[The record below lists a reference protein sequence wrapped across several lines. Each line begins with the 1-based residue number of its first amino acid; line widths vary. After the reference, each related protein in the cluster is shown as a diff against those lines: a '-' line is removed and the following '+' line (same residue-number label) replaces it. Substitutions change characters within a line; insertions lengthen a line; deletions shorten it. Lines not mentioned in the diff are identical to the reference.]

1 MKLKQMKKIYV
12 TAALLLAGTLMNA
25 QAFWN
30 QTSYIGAFPVTDM
43 SAATDWT
50 SGWANFDPENV
61 TYGAATTTVSTD
73 ITANT
78 TWSGIVC
85 LVNKVYVKGGA
96 ELTIQPGTII
106 RGDKTSQG
114 SLIITRGSK
123 INAQGTA
130 NNPIIFTS
138 NENVGNRAEGDWG
151 GLVILGAGK
160 NNQPGGV
167 ANIEGIAAS
176 ADTEF
181 GGSNDAD
188 NSGILRYIRIEFA
201 GIALQPNK
209 EINGITFGSVGSAT
223 QVDHIQ
229 VSFSGDDSFEWFG
242 GTVDA
247 KYLIAYRG
255 LDDDFDTDFGFRGRI
270 QFGLIIR
277 DKDMSDAAGDS
288 NSFESDNDATG
299 SNAQPLTRAI
309 FSNITIVGPKG
320 NGSIALPVGEKFE
333 KSLRIRRNSSI
344 SLFNSLMTGWE
355 KGLSIEGAS
364 TEDNFTGDSAYFAN
378 NFLVNFNAGANVVTA
393 TSGFYNTFFASEN
406 NDSTKTISQVNWVNG
421 FAALGT
427 APDMRLNSGSAAANV
442 AAFTNTAFGAVIPT
456 TTTSINENK
465 FTSEHFGLYPN
476 PASSKVTVKAAGNY
490 GKMSVAV
497 YDLTGKEVIGQSDDS
512 ATGSTIISIETLHN
526 GIYFVT
532 ITTINGKETVKLVV
546 NH

>member
-1 MKLKQMKKIYV
+1 MKKIYV

-30 QTSYIGAFPVTDM
+30 QTYYVGAFPVTDN
-43 SAATDWT
+43 STATDWT
-50 SGWANFDPENV
+50 SGWANFDPEN
-61 TYGAATTTVSTD
+61 TSYGAATTTVSTD

-78 TWSGIVC
+78 TWSGIV
-85 LVNKVYVKGGA
+85 LLMNKVYVKNGA

-130 NNPIIFTS
+130 SSPIIFTS
-138 NENVGNRAEGDWG
+138 NENVGSRAEGDWG
-151 GLVILGAGK
+151 GLVILGSGK

-176 ADTEF
+176 SDTEF
-181 GGSNDAD
+181 GGNNDAD

-209 EINGITFGSVGSAT
+209 EINGITFGSVGSGT

-270 QFGLIIR
+270 QFGLIVR
-277 DKDMSDAAGDS
+277 DKDLSDAAGDS

-344 SLFNSLMTGWE
+344 SLFNSIMTGWE

-393 TSGFYNTFFASEN
+393 TSGFYNTFFASEH
-406 NDSTKTISQVNWVNG
+406 NDSTKTVSQVNWVNA
-421 FAALGT
+421 FPALGNT
-427 APDMRLNSGSAAANV
+427 PDMRLNSGSAAANA
-442 AAFTNTAFGAVIPT
+442 AAFTNTTFGAVVTIT
-456 TTTSINENK
+456 TGISENK
-465 FTSEHFGLYPN
+465 SGSEFFGLYPN
-476 PASSKVTVKAAGNY
+476 PANSMVTINAAGNY
-490 GKMSVAV
+490 GKMSVSV
-497 YDLTGKEVIGQSDDS
+497 FDITGKEVIGQSGES
-512 ATGSTIISIETLHN
+512 QTGVITISTETLFN

-532 ITTINGKETVKLVV
+532 VTTTNGKETVKLVV